1 MKIALVGLGIVA
13 SLFSGATVLAQNET
27 RLQLTGSNGNTT
39 VIEPSTLSGNR
50 TITVPDVSGTFFIV
64 PASGGGGTANQLTR
78 FGTTTG
84 TLLNGSL
91 SDNGSGTLSRSGGL
105 TLSVTSLSITG
116 QTAFNVGSGGAF
128 SMPTATGRL
137 FDALTN
143 DGGATTAFTPVPPV
157 GTVSMF
163 AGSSAPGGYLLCDGA
178 AYNIVDYPDL
188 HNVIGTTYGSAG
200 AGTFR
205 VPDLRNRN
213 VIGAGSRALGAT
225 GGAESHTL
233 TTSELP
239 AHNHGVTDPGHGHT
253 INDPGHNHGLNIF
266 APDDF
271 NWSAQNGQYP
281 SADGIALANAV
292 VTGTNTTGITINT
305 NTTGIS
311 TQNAGGG
318 NAHNIMDP
326 YLILNFII
334 KY

>member
-1 MKIALVGLGIVA
+1 MQNIHRTSALVLLALVSLATA
-13 SLFSGATVLAQNET
+13 SSLRAQNET

-188 HNVIGTTYGSAG
+188 HTVIGTTYGSAG

-213 VIGAGSRALGAT
+213 AVGAGSRSIGAT
-225 GGAESHTL
+225 GGAETHTL
-233 TTSELP
+233 TTSEIP
-239 AHNHGVTDPGHGHT
+239 SHSHT
-253 INDPGHNHGLNIF
+253 GTTGTASITGSI
-266 APDDF
+266 
-271 NWSAQNGQYP
+271 
-281 SADGIALANAV
+281 DGIAESFNSTGSASGVFTKYTGYGSWATPDATDGGDTGG
-292 VTGTNTTGITINT
+292 VTMDASHSHTFTTN
-305 NTTGIS
+305 S
-311 TQNAGGG
+311 TGGG

>member
-78 FGTTTG
+78 FGSTAG
-84 TLLNGSL
+84 TLLDGSL
-91 SDNGSGTLSRSGGL
+91 SDNGSGTLTRSGSL
-105 TLSVTSLSITG
+105 TISVTSLNVTG
-116 QTAFNVGSGGAF
+116 QTTLNSGTGGSY
-128 SMPTATGRL
+128 SLPTTRGRN
-137 FDALTN
+137 FDALTSN
-143 DGGATTAFTPVPPV
+143 GAGTATFNPVPPV
-157 GTVSMF
+157 GTVSMY
-163 AGSSAPGGYLLCDGA
+163 AGGSAPSGYLLCDGA
-178 AYNIVDYPDL
+178 AYNIVDYQDL
-188 HNVIGTTYGSAG
+188 YDVIGTTYGSAG

-213 VIGAGSRALGAT
+213 VIGAGSRAIGAT
-225 GGAESHTL
+225 GGAETHTL
-233 TTSELP
+233 TTSEIP
-239 AHNHGVTDPGHGHT
+239 SHSHT
-253 INDPGHNHGLNIF
+253 GTTGTTSITGSI
-266 APDDF
+266 
-271 NWSAQNGQYP
+271 
-281 SADGIALANAV
+281 DGIAESFNSTGSASGVFTKYTGYNSWASPEHTDGSDTGGVTMNASHSH
-292 VTGTNTTGITINT
+292 TFTTNN
-305 NTTGIS
+305 S
-311 TQNAGGG
+311 GGG